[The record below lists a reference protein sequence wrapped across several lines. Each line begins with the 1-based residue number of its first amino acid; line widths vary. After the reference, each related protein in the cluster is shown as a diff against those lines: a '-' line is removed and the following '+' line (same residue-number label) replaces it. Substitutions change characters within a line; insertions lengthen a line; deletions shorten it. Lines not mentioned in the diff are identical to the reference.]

1 VTLLLDFQSCAEVD
15 ATLIDETFGPID
27 ADELEQRDHVM
38 RLLARME
45 RVARP
50 GRGAHRIFAVVGRL
64 SQCHWVS
71 RPLDVLVRDQGDTTR
86 IDIHVTRGPRL
97 VLLRSLNLA
106 VPFSELANWVAEHPY
121 DLAPLGVS
129 GPPSET
135 EIRLR
140 SDTQSL
146 RPPHARG

>member
-15 ATLIDETFGPID
+15 TALIDETFGPVD
-27 ADELEQRDHVM
+27 SDELTQRDHVM

-50 GRGAHRIFAVVGRL
+50 GRGAHRIFAVIGRL
-64 SQCHWVS
+64 TQCRWVS
-71 RPLDVLVRDQGDTTR
+71 RPLDVLVRDTGATTQ

-97 VLLRSLNLA
+97 VLLRSLSLE
-106 VPFSELANWVAEHPY
+106 VPFAELESWVAEHPY

-129 GPPSET
+129 GPPSDT

-146 RPPHARG
+146 RPPRPPG